1 MTVLNLEILAFQ
13 YIISIIEF
21 FIAVVAVFT
30 KRDEKTKQ
38 NDICGINT

>member
-21 FIAVVAVFT
+21 FIVVAVS
-30 KRDEKTKQ
+30 
-38 NDICGINT
+38 IY